1 MFEASEIYGAITT
14 LEDGREHHH
23 LIQTYLNLGYIVVY
37 LWNSIGNL

>member
-1 MFEASEIYGAITT
+1 MFEASEIHRAITT

-23 LIQTYLNLGYIVVY
+23 LIQIYLNLGYIVVY